1 MAYLLYPPHLHVIAA
16 IAVQVVA
23 IGVLVV
29 AIVGFMVVTAD
40 GYVIQQMVILLLPIL
55 VIAVVAARFD
65 SRLVYAIVLIGV
77 VIASDDGIPP
87 TIIVPPTVIARWVQH
102 GFRSVVHQF
111 RLLSIRQIVGQFML
125 SFYWVASLFQLHYAT
140 VIAIPDG
147 LSIIVVVVS

>member
-1 MAYLLYPPHLHVIAA
+1 
-16 IAVQVVA
+16 
-23 IGVLVV
+23 
-29 AIVGFMVVTAD
+29 
-40 GYVIQQMVILLLPIL
+40 MVILLLPIL

-111 RLLSIRQIVGQFML
+111 RLLSIR
-125 SFYWVASLFQLHYAT
+125 
-140 VIAIPDG
+140 
-147 LSIIVVVVS
+147 